1 MNQVTIYENA
11 QFGQIRTIGDAE
23 NPMFCLADVGR
34 VLDIKNIRDWKAKLN
49 SKGVVSIYIGV
60 QTGTKKNGKPAM
72 QDVETTFI
80 NEQNLYRLIMR
91 SDKPQ
96 AEPFQDWVC
105 GEVLP
110 AIRKSGGY
118 MVAHQDETPE
128 QIMARALKIAD
139 ETLQRTKTELNESK
153 KENKQLKKE
162 NQWLKIDKDCL
173 EKDVQRLQETHDRW
187 LPKVMFVKAV
197 ETSKQSVLI
206 GELAKIITQNGYEIG
221 QNRLFEWMRENGY
234 LISACNEM
242 YNQPTQR
249 AMQQGLFEIKKT
261 IVHKPSGEA
270 LIKTTPKVTG
280 KGLVYFVNRFIYEY
294 VNSHSDDWKKGGV
307 AKSKKGGAK

>member
-11 QFGQIRTIGDAE
+11 QFGQIRTIGDAV
-23 NPMFCLADVGR
+23 NPMFCLNDVCK
-34 VLDIKNIRDWKAKLN
+34 VLEINNITDTKNRLKQ
-49 SKGVVSIYIGV
+49 KGLGLTEVL
-60 QTGTKKNGKPAM
+60 TNGGKQKM
-72 QDVETTFI
+72 YFI

-221 QNRLFEWMRENGY
+221 QNRLFEWMRKNGY

-294 VNSHSDDWKKGGV
+294 VNSHSDDWKTGGV

>member
-1 MNQVTIYENA
+1 MSKSEIAVFNSPA
-11 QFGQIRTIGDAE
+11 FGEIRTNQNEYGE
-23 NPMFCLADVGR
+23 VYFCLADVCRALELNGGAR
-34 VLDIKNIRDWKAKLN
+34 NVKSRLDE
-49 SKGVVSIYIGV
+49 KGVVSIN
-60 QTGTKKNGKPAM
+60 TLTNGGM
-72 QDVETTFI
+72 QAINYI
-80 NEQNLYRLIMR
+80 NEPNLYRCIFQSR
-91 SDKPQ
+91 KKE
-96 AEPFQDWVC
+96 AEKFQDWIY

-118 MVAHQDETPE
+118 MMAAPEETPE

-139 ETLQRTKTELNESK
+139 DTLQRTKSQLKESK
-153 KENKQLKKE
+153 EENRQLKKE

-197 ETSKQSVLI
+197 ETSKQSMLI

-242 YNQPTQR
+242 YNQPTQK
-249 AMQQGLFEIKKT
+249 AMRQGLFEIKKT
-261 IVHKPSGEA
+261 IVRKPNGEA

-307 AKSKKGGAK
+307 AKSKEGGAK

>member
-1 MNQVTIYENA
+1 MNQITIYENA
-11 QFGQIRTIGDAE
+11 QFGQVRTIGDAE
-23 NPMFCLADVGR
+23 NPMFCLADVCKA
-34 VLDIKNIRDWKAKLN
+34 LELANPRDVKSRLADP
-49 SKGVVSIYIGV
+49 GVVTTDVGV
-60 QTGTKKNGKPAM
+60 VTGKKKDGSDSVQNIKM
-72 QDVETTFI
+72 TFI
-80 NEQNLYRLIMR
+80 NEPNLYRCIFQSR
-91 SDKPQ
+91 KKE
-96 AEPFQDWVC
+96 AEKFQDWIYS
-105 GEVLP
+105 EVLP

-118 MVAHQDETPE
+118 MMAAPEETPE

-139 ETLQRTKTELNESK
+139 DTLQRTKSQLNESK
-153 KENKQLKKE
+153 EENRQLKKE

-242 YNQPTQR
+242 YNQPTQK
-249 AMQQGLFEIKKT
+249 AMRQGLFEIKKT

-280 KGLVYFVNRFIYEY
+280 KGLVYFVNRFLYEY
-294 VNSHSDDWKKGGV
+294 ANSHSDDWKKGGV
-307 AKSKKGGAK
+307 AKSKEGGAK

>member
-1 MNQVTIYENA
+1 MSKSEIAVFSSQD
-11 QFGQIRTIGDAE
+11 FGEIRTNQNEYGE
-23 NPMFCLADVGR
+23 VYFCLNDVCR
-34 VLDIKNIRDWKAKLN
+34 ALELNNSRQVRTRLDT
-49 SKGVVSIYIGV
+49 KGVTTNDTLTNGGV
-60 QTGTKKNGKPAM
+60 QPI
-72 QDVETTFI
+72 TFI
-80 NEQNLYRLIMR
+80 NEPNLYRCIFQSR
-91 SDKPQ
+91 KKE
-96 AEPFQDWVC
+96 AEKFQDWIY

-118 MVAHQDETPE
+118 MVAQPEETPE